1 LARGYAPG
9 SGFVGRIKSVAPV
22 MIPLVSNAL
31 ARTTV
36 LGLTIDMRGY
46 RTRTRTPFRE
56 EHMHLL
62 DKVVCVVIGMVLIA
76 FLGIRVFP
84 LIS

>member
-1 LARGYAPG
+1 
-9 SGFVGRIKSVAPV
+9 
-22 MIPLVSNAL
+22 
-31 ARTTV
+31 
-36 LGLTIDMRGY
+36 
-46 RTRTRTPFRE
+46 
-56 EHMHLL
+56 MHLL